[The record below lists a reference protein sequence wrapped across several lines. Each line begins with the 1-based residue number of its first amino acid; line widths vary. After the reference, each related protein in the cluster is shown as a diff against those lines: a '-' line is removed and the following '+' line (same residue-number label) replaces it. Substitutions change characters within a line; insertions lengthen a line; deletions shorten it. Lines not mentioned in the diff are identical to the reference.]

1 MKRILFVIICML
13 GILSCGVPKELTIP
27 DKHLNYKN
35 GAVLY
40 KETPYTGKV
49 KLKKIADKEQ
59 FEEGYINLKDGRLDG
74 ITDFK
79 NDTAKTHFKFNV
91 KDGKF
96 DGEYILKHP
105 LIGDFVM
112 NFENGELKELKGK
125 FPNDISQDLI
135 FDKDGNVNGL
145 IEQSG
150 EQLDFKGGIAE
161 KETLKVKMFLDQ
173 ETKQKLVTEV
183 YDGDK
188 LMARE
193 ENILLF
199 TVKDFEEELLPVAGL
214 K

>member
-1 MKRILFVIICML
+1 MKRIIFVIICAL

-27 DKHLNYKN
+27 DKHLSYKDSV
-35 GAVLY
+35 VLY
-40 KETPYTGKV
+40 KVKPYTGKI

-59 FEEGYINLKDGRLDG
+59 YEEGYINLQGGRLYG

-79 NDTAKTHFKFNV
+79 NDMAKTHFKFNV

-96 DGEYILKHP
+96 DGEYVLKHP

-112 NFENGELKELKGK
+112 SFENGELKELKGK
-125 FPNDISQDLI
+125 FPNDINQDLI

-150 EQLDFKGGIAE
+150 EQLDFRGGVAE
-161 KETLKVKMFLDQ
+161 KDTLKVKMFLDP

-183 YDGDK
+183 YEGDK

>member
-1 MKRILFVIICML
+1 MKRLLLMIICTL
-13 GILSCGVPKELTIP
+13 GILSCGVPKEVTVP
-27 DKHLNYKN
+27 DKHLNYKDN
-35 GAVLY
+35 IVLY
-40 KETPYTGKV
+40 NEKPYTGKV

-59 FEEGYINLKDGRLDG
+59 FEEGYISVKDGKLEG

-79 NDTAKTHFKFNV
+79 NDAAKTHFKFDV
-91 KDGKF
+91 KSGKF

-112 NFENGELKELKGK
+112 NFEAGELKELKGK
-125 FPNDISQDLI
+125 FPNDINQDLI

-145 IEQSG
+145 IEQGG
-150 EQLDFKGGIAE
+150 EQLDFQGGVAV
-161 KETLKVKMFLDQ
+161 KDTLKVKMFLDT
-173 ETKQKLVTEV
+173 ETKQKLITEV
-183 YDGDK
+183 YEGDK

-199 TVKDFEEELLPVAGL
+199 TVGDFTEELLPVAGL

>member
-1 MKRILFVIICML
+1 MKRILFVLICML
-13 GILSCGVPKELTIP
+13 GILSCGVPKELTVP
-27 DKHLNYKN
+27 DKGLSYRD
-35 GAVLY
+35 GTVFY
-40 KETPYTGKV
+40 KEKPYTGKM

-59 FEEGYINLKDGRLDG
+59 FEEGYINLQNGKLYG

-105 LIGDFVM
+105 LIGDFIM
-112 NFENGELKELKGK
+112 SFENGELKELKGK

-145 IEQSG
+145 IEQGG
-150 EQLDFKGGIAE
+150 EQLDFQGGVAA
-161 KETLKVKMFLDQ
+161 KDTLKVKMFLDP
-173 ETKQKLVTEV
+173 ETKQKLITEV
-183 YDGDK
+183 YESEK

>member
-13 GILSCGVPKELTIP
+13 GILSCGVPKELTVP
-27 DKHLNYKN
+27 DKHLSYKD
-35 GAVLY
+35 GIVLY
-40 KETPYTGKV
+40 KEKPYTGKV

-59 FEEGYINLKDGRLDG
+59 FEEGFIDLKDGRLYG

-79 NDTAKTHFKFNV
+79 NDAAKTHFKFNV

-105 LIGDFVM
+105 LIGEFSM

-145 IEQSG
+145 IEQAG
-150 EQLDFKGGIAE
+150 EQLDFQGGVAV
-161 KETLKVKMFLDQ
+161 KDTLKVKMFLDP
-173 ETKQKLVTEV
+173 ETKQKLITEV
-183 YDGDK
+183 YEGDK